1 MKQFE
6 LTIFGQ
12 SRILLIVFMF
22 PISLLTAFFIG
33 LEINI
38 SILNIIIPI
47 LFLGLVGFVLY
58 YFTVGHLKVIQKE
71 NRLEFEWNKKS
82 LFNYKKIEPIEIN
95 QIETLVI
102 DQNQLLKKIITRER
116 VVKINNGKI
125 YKKDSAK
132 FIDFLTEN
140 SNARVIDSWDV
151 WDEKGWLKPAYRINT
166 IILISFIGIVVIYTI
181 LKGFNSRLLLFT
193 PLLISQL
200 FLYQLQMKRKK
211 KLTATSAHTA

>member
-6 LTIFGQ
+6 LTIFRQ
-12 SRILLIVFMF
+12 SRVLLIILFF
-22 PISLLTAFFIG
+22 PISLLTALFIG
-33 LEINI
+33 LKINI
-38 SILNIIIPI
+38 PILNIITPF
-47 LFLGLVGFVLY
+47 LFLGLVGFGLY
-58 YFTVGHLKVIQKE
+58 YFAVGHLKVIQKE

-125 YKKDSAK
+125 YKKDSAT
-132 FIDFLTEN
+132 FIDFLNKN

-151 WDEKGWLKPAYRINT
+151 WNEKGWLKTAYRINT
-166 IILISFIGIVVIYTI
+166 VVLTSFIGIVVIYTV
-181 LKGFNSRLLLFT
+181 LKGFNSRLLLFA

-200 FLYQLQMKRKK
+200 FLYQLQMKGKN
-211 KLTATSAHTA
+211 